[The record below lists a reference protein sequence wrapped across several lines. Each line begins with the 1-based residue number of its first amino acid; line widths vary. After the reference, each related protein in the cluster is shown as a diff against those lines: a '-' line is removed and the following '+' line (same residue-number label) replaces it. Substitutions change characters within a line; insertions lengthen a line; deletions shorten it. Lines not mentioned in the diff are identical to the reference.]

1 MTVENNTSRN
11 QYTATALQ
19 TTFAYT
25 FEVIQTSDM
34 AVLQNGTRLTNGVDY
49 TVFGAGDDNG
59 GNVVLTSGA
68 DAGDII
74 TLYRDM
80 PYDRAQDYQNNG
92 PFLASEVNDDFDRLW
107 LASEQTERGFT
118 QAVRKPITDNDSANM
133 ELPDVAT
140 RAGKVLAFDIDG
152 SVDLVNRTAT
162 PIDVQEGEWTP
173 VLTDTAAAGGTPAPF
188 VLVDARYVKV
198 ASLVSLSFRGYQ
210 IQTTGMSPTGQ
221 VTITGLPFS
230 VNNEPNTP
238 NIADTYV
245 GTCEWLGVA
254 APITQATSGYKA
266 TVVEP
271 TSAVQ
276 RYINFSAGV
285 DGSTQPTFLTWDDVN
300 EFSQV
305 YLQVNYF
312 TNQ

>member
-11 QYTATALQ
+11 QYTATGGQ
-19 TTFAYT
+19 SIFAYT
-25 FEVIQTSDM
+25 FEVVETSDM

-49 TVFGAGDDNG
+49 TVSGAGDDNG
-59 GNVVLTSGA
+59 GNVTLTSGA
-68 DAGDII
+68 ISGDII

-80 PYDRAQDYQNNG
+80 PYDRTQDYQNNG
-92 PFLASEVNDDFDRLW
+92 PFLASEVNTDFDRLW

-173 VLTDTAAAGGTPAPF
+173 VLTDTAAAGGTPATYE
-188 VLVDARYVKV
+188 LIDARYVKV
-198 ASLVSLSFRGYQ
+198 ASLVSVSFRAYQ
-210 IQTTGMSPTGQ
+210 IETTGMSPTGQ

-230 VNNEPNTP
+230 ASNEPNAP
-238 NIADTYV
+238 NVADTFV
-245 GTCEWLGVA
+245 GSCVWLGID
-254 APITQATSGYKA
+254 APETNGGYVA
-266 TVVEP
+266 TVVQP

-276 RYINFSAGV
+276 RYINFRT
-285 DGSTQPTFLTWDDVN
+285 STTSGISNEFLTWADIN